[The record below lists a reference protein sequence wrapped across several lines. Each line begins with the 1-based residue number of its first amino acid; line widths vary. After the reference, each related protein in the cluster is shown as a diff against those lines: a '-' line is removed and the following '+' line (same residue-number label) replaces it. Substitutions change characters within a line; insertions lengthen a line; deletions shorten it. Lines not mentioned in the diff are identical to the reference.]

1 MKLVIIFLAFWAS
14 AVAFP
19 FNNDNN
25 VTTVPTFV
33 AVSDNDVNYN
43 NNNNDNVEYEYHW
56 DVDRH
61 HNDRRSLSNPKNVDK
76 AMNAGAGF
84 LSYAGK
90 KIFGGKF
97 QFILINLYLELR
109 KRWK

>member
-1 MKLVIIFLAFWAS
+1 MKLVIIFLAFWAA

-33 AVSDNDVNYN
+33 AVSDNDVNY
-43 NNNNDNVEYEYHW
+43 NNNDNVEYEYHW

-97 QFILINLYLELR
+97 QFILINLYLELQ